1 MSAAEE
7 ALAAWESAC
16 AEAHGGAARDKPLLT
31 TARLIVAGD
40 RLRDVVHDRARPRLY
55 GLTAG
60 EWLRLGG

>member
-7 ALAAWESAC
+7 ALTAWESAC

-40 RLRDVVHDRARPRLY
+40 RLRDIVHAPGTGRHPRA
-55 GLTAG
+55 AG
-60 EWLRLGG
+60 QP